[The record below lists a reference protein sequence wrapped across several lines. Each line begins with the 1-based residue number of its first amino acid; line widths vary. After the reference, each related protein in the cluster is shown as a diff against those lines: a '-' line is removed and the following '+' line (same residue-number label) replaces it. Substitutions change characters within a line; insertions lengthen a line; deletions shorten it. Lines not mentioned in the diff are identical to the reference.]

1 MRYQVN
7 CCNSNLT
14 YDIERPRLIAYL
26 DTMEGVSARYDD
38 KCVDDAFIVEVSR
51 FNTNADKVRK
61 ILFKLAN
68 RGCWVFSYSECE
80 TLWRKTTVRAIER
93 YRRQLTKTY
102 LHQ

>member
-14 YDIERPRLIAYL
+14 DIERPRLIAYL

-38 KCVDDAFIVEVSR
+38 NTFSR
-51 FNTNADKVRK
+51 SNPNADKVRK

-68 RGCWVFSYSECE
+68 RGCWVFSYSEFE

-93 YRRQLTKTY
+93 YRRQLAKMY